1 MIQYVRMT
9 NFEKLRKWRRIHK
22 AHGIPD
28 VRIAVNL
35 SCRRGLAEMARG
47 GTVSGGLKNV
57 SLSFVSIVVKKS
69 KQRYNVNMA
78 LTEHDTN

>member
-1 MIQYVRMT
+1 LGLWGYV
-9 NFEKLRKWRRIHK
+9 FI
-22 AHGIPD
+22 GIPD

-35 SCRRGLAEMARG
+35 SCRLGLAEMARG
-47 GTVSGGLKNV
+47 GTVSGELKNV

-78 LTEHDTN
+78 LTGHDTN